1 MLLAEVLLSQ
11 IFRVKMKLGKPRNVI
26 STQNR
31 IPTLNDIFKS
41 ENKNDFCAQF
51 KDIKSIL

>member
-51 KDIKSIL
+51 KDVKSIL